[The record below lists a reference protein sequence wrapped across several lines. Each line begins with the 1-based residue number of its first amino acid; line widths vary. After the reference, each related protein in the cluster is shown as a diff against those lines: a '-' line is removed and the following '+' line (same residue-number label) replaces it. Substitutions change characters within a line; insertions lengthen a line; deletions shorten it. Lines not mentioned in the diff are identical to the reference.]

1 LRPEIEPGSATWK
14 AIELYVDERITNLR
28 LSNDSEGL
36 NEIATA
42 LIRGQIK
49 ALKALLALTKAPAI
63 DADEGSQPY

>member
-1 LRPEIEPGSATWK
+1 MRPEIEPGSATWK
-14 AIELYVDERITNLR
+14 AIESYADEQITNLR
-28 LSNDSEGL
+28 LRNDSEGH

-63 DADEGSQPY
+63 DADEGRPY